1 MAKSPHS
8 LTVIIPKRNP
18 EMDFR
23 RSTILSMLRYMTLF
37 TETTEMTLKTI
48 FDSLKDKAITSIK
61 CHLVFVINER
71 PIIYVKSITIN
82 NCEIPIHLG
91 FYKST
96 GTSRYDRTI
105 KDYWFPTT
113 QMRCIAND
121 CYKLDKPEDNYILK
135 YDHMTTLSTN
145 EDEIKEQDML
155 MKYGRFINEN
165 NALVSYFLHNKNKLV
180 SELVFEQ
187 FKMDTNKYSINYTDY
202 LQEPELIM
210 MMNH

>member
-8 LTVIIPKRNP
+8 LTVIIPKRNH

-23 RSTILSMLRYMTLF
+23 RSVILSMLRHMSSN
-37 TETTEMTLKTI
+37 TEMTLKTI
-48 FDSLKDKAITSIK
+48 FYSLKDKPITTIK

-71 PIIYVKSITIN
+71 PIIYVKSIIIN

-113 QMRCIAND
+113 QMICIAKD

-135 YDHMTTLSTN
+135 YDHITTLSTN

-155 MKYGRFINEN
+155 LKYGRFINEN
-165 NALVSYFLHNKNKLV
+165 NALVSYFLNTKNKLL

-202 LQEPELIM
+202 LQEPELII
-210 MMNH
+210 NYDD

>member
-1 MAKSPHS
+1 MPKSPPS

-23 RSTILSMLRYMTLF
+23 RSTILSMLRYMTLS
-37 TETTEMTLKTI
+37 TETTEMTFKTI
-48 FDSLKDKAITSIK
+48 FDSLKDKASTSIK

-96 GTSRYDRTI
+96 GTSRYDITI

-113 QMRCIAND
+113 QMRCIAKD

-180 SELVFEQ
+180 SALVFEQ

-202 LQEPELIM
+202 LQEPELII
-210 MMNH
+210 NYND

>member
-1 MAKSPHS
+1 MS
-8 LTVIIPKRNP
+8 LSITIPKRDIK
-18 EMDFR
+18 MDFR
-23 RSTILSMLRYMTLF
+23 KSTILSMLRYMTLS
-37 TETTEMTLKTI
+37 TEMTLETI

-96 GTSRYDRTI
+96 GTSRYDITI

-113 QMRCIAND
+113 RLRYIAKY

-135 YDHMTTLSTN
+135 YDHMSTLSTN
-145 EDEIKEQDML
+145 EDEIKEQDIL
-155 MKYGRFINEN
+155 IKYGRFINEN
-165 NALVSYFLHNKNKLV
+165 NALICYILNNKNTFL

-187 FKMDTNKYSINYTDY
+187 CKIESNKYIINYTDF
-202 LQEPELIM
+202 LQEPELII
-210 MMNH
+210 NYH